1 MRYLGNKEK
10 LTWFIEEVIEKHNI
24 EGEVFADLFSGTC
37 SVGDYFKDK
46 YKIIANDYMYFSKII
61 AEAKLLNA
69 TAPKFS
75 SFINKY
81 DEDPFIYLNN
91 RSYRPGKNFYIYNN
105 YTPVGNRMYLTES
118 NAIKIDGMRLDIEE
132 FYKDGDIDYSEYCF
146 LLASLFESVMKVSNT
161 TGTYQAFLKFWES
174 RSLKEFELT
183 SLELNSVEEIKDNTI
198 FCENTNKLVRE
209 IEGDIAY
216 LDPPYTINQYTNSYH
231 LIETIAKYDYPEIF
245 GKTGRRKKRELSD
258 YSNKTN
264 AIYAFEDLFRQIK
277 FKHILV
283 SYSNQSILSID
294 EMVNLASKFA
304 KNNKVYVEKV
314 HYREYATN
322 NLSMKGNGKS
332 LKECI
337 IYFEKDF
344 TINKSPLNYSGSKD
358 KVADKIFKY
367 LPNHVSV
374 FVDAMGGAFNIG
386 ANIQAMD
393 KVIYNEYNPFIYS
406 IIKMLLESEPEALI
420 SDIEQTVKKFNLKK
434 KHKDEYIKFR
444 DHYNKQDKSPL
455 NLFVLQIYAFQN
467 MIRFNNSY
475 EMNTPVGNNE
485 YCESIKERILG
496 FIPKTKDIELLNKS
510 YEDIDIEDYP
520 LDTVFYFDP
529 PYFITKAEYND
540 GKRGFKGWDSDEE
553 SKLLD
558 FLNHIDQSGRKFML
572 SNVVEHNGKV
582 HNILIEWI
590 KSHGYSVHSI
600 GQTGIKYPRKEVLV
614 TNY

>member
-1 MRYLGNKEK
+1 
-10 LTWFIEEVIEKHNI
+10 
-24 EGEVFADLFSGTC
+24 
-37 SVGDYFKDK
+37 DK

-344 TINKSPLNYSGSKD
+344 TINKSPLNYS
-358 KVADKIFKY
+358 
-367 LPNHVSV
+367 
-374 FVDAMGGAFNIG
+374 
-386 ANIQAMD
+386 
-393 KVIYNEYNPFIYS
+393 
-406 IIKMLLESEPEALI
+406 
-420 SDIEQTVKKFNLKK
+420 
-434 KHKDEYIKFR
+434 
-444 DHYNKQDKSPL
+444 
-455 NLFVLQIYAFQN
+455 
-467 MIRFNNSY
+467 
-475 EMNTPVGNNE
+475 
-485 YCESIKERILG
+485 
-496 FIPKTKDIELLNKS
+496 
-510 YEDIDIEDYP
+510 
-520 LDTVFYFDP
+520 
-529 PYFITKAEYND
+529 
-540 GKRGFKGWDSDEE
+540 
-553 SKLLD
+553 
-558 FLNHIDQSGRKFML
+558 
-572 SNVVEHNGKV
+572 
-582 HNILIEWI
+582 
-590 KSHGYSVHSI
+590 
-600 GQTGIKYPRKEVLV
+600 
-614 TNY
+614 

>member
-24 EGEVFADLFSGTC
+24 EGEDFADLFSGTC

-69 TAPKFS
+69 TTPKFS

-105 YTPVGNRMYLTES
+105 YSPVGNRMYLTES

-183 SLELNSVEEIKDNTI
+183 ALELNSVEEIKDNTI

-386 ANIQAMD
+386 ANVQAMD

-444 DHYNKQDKSPL
+444 DYYNKQDKSPL

-510 YEDIDIEDYP
+510 YDDIDIEDYP
-520 LDTVFYFDP
+520 RDTVFYFDP

>member
-183 SLELNSVEEIKDNTI
+183 ALELNSVEEIKDNII

-304 KNNKVYVEKV
+304 KKNKVYVEKV

-386 ANIQAMD
+386 ANVQAID

-406 IIKMLLESEPEALI
+406 IIKMLLKSEPEALI

-434 KHKDEYIKFR
+434 KHKDEYIRFR
-444 DHYNKQDKSPL
+444 DYYNKQDKSPL

-520 LDTVFYFDP
+520 HDTVFYFDP

>member
-183 SLELNSVEEIKDNTI
+183 ALELNSVDEIKDNTI

-386 ANIQAMD
+386 ANVQAMD
-393 KVIYNEYNPFIYS
+393 KIIYNEYNPFIYS

-420 SDIEQTVKKFNLKK
+420 SDIEQTVKKFDLKK

-444 DHYNKQDKSPL
+444 DYYNKQDKSPL